1 VSVTTPPKSPARL
14 RMDSCREIL
23 HSLEA
28 EMSCASPTQIPVLA
42 ARIAAQSALLN
53 SYTMEVYCT

>member
-1 VSVTTPPKSPARL
+1 MITPSKSPARL
-14 RMDSCREIL
+14 RMESCREIL

-28 EMSCASPTQIPVLA
+28 EMSCASPAQIPVLA